1 MVGVDGD
8 KVDLSLRTSRTGEKL
23 KVKKGVE
30 PPEGVAPDPEIS
42 SLEDLQKGEVVRGYI
57 KAVTNVGAFVR

>member
-1 MVGVDGD
+1 MVGIDGD

-23 KVKKGVE
+23 KVEGVE
-30 PPEGVAPDPEIS
+30 PPEGVASDPEIS

-57 KAVTNVGAFVR
+57 KAVTDVGAFVQ